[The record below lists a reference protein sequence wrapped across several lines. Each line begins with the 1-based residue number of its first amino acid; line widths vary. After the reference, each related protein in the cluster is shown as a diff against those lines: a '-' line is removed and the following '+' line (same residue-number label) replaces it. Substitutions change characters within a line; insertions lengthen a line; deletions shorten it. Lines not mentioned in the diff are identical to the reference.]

1 MPTYLKSELHFDL
14 NNSGFVSL
22 APYLGCFF
30 IALIAGRVG
39 DFMLQVSTG
48 LAHLTRSERNSQNSC
63 KKNIPKHGDFASR
76 HFLRIVMHQDKCLC
90 SRCIS
95 CICFRIVF

>member
-30 IALIAGRVG
+30 IALVAGRIG

-48 LAHLTRSERNSQNSC
+48 TC
-63 KKNIPKHGDFASR
+63 ASYGCR
-76 HFLRIVMHQDKCLC
+76 EEFVK
-90 SRCIS
+90 
-95 CICFRIVF
+95 